1 MTNIERRKGPV
12 PWEIPSFPLT
22 PWALSANLRAMNQDE
37 VKTIYSGYSAVYDTV
52 FGRFFS
58 PRIRIGIDRSNFAQ
72 GDKIVEVGVGTG
84 ISLPLYPRH
93 CEVVGVDLTRK
104 MLDQAERKKERYGL
118 DNVKLMEMDAERMTF
133 DDDTFDHAVA
143 AFVITVVP
151 NPEKMVAEM
160 KRVTKKGG
168 TILIFNHFC
177 SKNGFISW
185 FEKVFS
191 PLCERWGWRS
201 DISLDL
207 LSNHCNLDIREAF
220 KKRRFDPWSII
231 IAKNNK

>member
-1 MTNIERRKGPV
+1 
-12 PWEIPSFPLT
+12 
-22 PWALSANLRAMNQDE
+22 MNQEE
-37 VKTIYSGYSAVYDTV
+37 VKSIYSSYSSVYDKV

-58 PRIRIGIDRSNFAQ
+58 PRIRIGIDKSRFAK
-72 GDKIVEVGVGTG
+72 GDKIIEVGVGTG
-84 ISLPLYPRH
+84 ISLPHYPSH
-93 CEVVGVDLTRK
+93 CKVVGIDLTKK
-104 MLDQAERKKERYGL
+104 MLDQAERKKAHHGL
-118 DNVKLMEMDAERMTF
+118 AHVDLMEMDAERMTF

-151 NPEKMVAEM
+151 NPERMVAEM

-177 SKNGFISW
+177 HKKGFIGW
-185 FEKVFS
+185 VERVFS

-207 LSNHCNLDIREAF
+207 LSNHCNLHIKEVF
-220 KKRRFDPWSII
+220 KKRRLDPWSIV
-231 IAKNNK
+231 IATNNK